1 MAETREPFTSHDR
14 DYEMPNGSQRD
25 GETRPEQAAERAA
38 EYVTPATEGVP
49 RGPNTPES
57 LEQMLDLSDVPT
69 EPGIHMH
76 PASLTLPDEEFD
88 ISEGEDD
95 EPIP

>member
-1 MAETREPFTSHDR
+1 MAETREPSAAHNK
-14 DYEMPNGSQRD
+14 EHELPNGGLRD
-25 GETRPEQAAERAA
+25 VESRPQQAAEPTA
-38 EYVTPATEGVP
+38 ENVTPATEGVP

-57 LEQMLDLSDVPT
+57 LEQMLDLSDIPT

-76 PASLTLPDEEFD
+76 PASLVVPDEEFD